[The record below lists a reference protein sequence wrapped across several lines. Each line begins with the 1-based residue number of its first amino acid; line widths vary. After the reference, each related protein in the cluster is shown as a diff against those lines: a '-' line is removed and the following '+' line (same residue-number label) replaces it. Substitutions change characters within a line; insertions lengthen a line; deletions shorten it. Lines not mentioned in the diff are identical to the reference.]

1 MLTQILIC
9 SFLCIFVCLSTIVC
23 HFYNF
28 LLTILLSVLLWFTT
42 SDYPIGAKKKRC
54 NFRLLLHIF
63 FYRHLSHA
71 PVNYFMIIFS
81 VVRRW
86 EKFLICNS
94 PSRCNNTNIFMLLV
108 KIGKEYLCS
117 MENSH
122 PTYIHIFQDL
132 HLFGQYYCMKT
143 FIGCEIWN

>member
-1 MLTQILIC
+1 MFFFC
-9 SFLCIFVCLSTIVC
+9 VAHCLSFFTFSFDHCIVC
-23 HFYNF
+23 PSLIYNF
-28 LLTILLSVLLWFTT
+28 WLPCWCI
-42 SDYPIGAKKKRC
+42 KKC
-54 NFRLLLHIF
+54 NFRLFLHIF

-94 PSRCNNTNIFMLLV
+94 LSRCNNTNICLLLV

-117 MENSH
+117 LENSH
-122 PTYIHIFQDL
+122 PSYIHIFQDL
-132 HLFGQYYCMKT
+132 HLFGQYDCMKT